1 MEQTWPPKTK
11 DRKTRTLVT
20 WRNSEMKRNPEGL
33 PLTCLA
39 LSKEE
44 TPSNEGKPDGGSWDP
59 QRVCMN
65 STLGEFPSWL
75 NRSESD

>member
-1 MEQTWPPKTK
+1 
-11 DRKTRTLVT
+11 
-20 WRNSEMKRNPEGL
+20 MKRNPEGL